1 MAAPANKTGFAIV
14 GRPFYDNQ
22 SRVLERLHDFIAMTG
37 LRIPHFIASLL
48 IWLAL
53 LNGTAHA
60 QKSLLLVE
68 SYDSDFAWDN
78 TYRQAIIKALGPAYR
93 LATFEMDTKHLPK
106 EQHAAMADRAW
117 AKYLESSPDLVLLA
131 DDTALA
137 LLARRFAETKTPVVY
152 LGINNNPRAYIPAQ
166 ASNFT
171 GILER
176 PLLKRS
182 IASIT
187 KILPG
192 SKNIL
197 LLLDDDA
204 TSHIILQEL
213 FSGRRIQTIA
223 GVQVEIVLAKDFSE
237 WQNALRRA
245 NKSHNACIIGL
256 YQALTDDKQRSVPES
271 TVMHWSVT
279 HASIPLFAFWD
290 FAVGPN
296 KTAGG
301 LVFSGEDMGTQAAL
315 LVKRILEEGT
325 PPSSITPVFNN
336 AGKYVFSRQQLQRWR
351 IALPPE
357 IASLATF
364 VE

>member
-1 MAAPANKTGFAIV
+1 MAGPRT
-14 GRPFYDNQ
+14 
-22 SRVLERLHDFIAMTG
+22 T
-37 LRIPHFIASLL
+37 HFLASLL

-53 LNGTAHA
+53 LSATAHA

-78 TYRQAIIKALGPAYR
+78 TYRQAIIKALGPGYQ

-131 DDTALA
+131 DDAALA

-171 GILER
+171 GVLER
-176 PLLKRS
+176 PLLKRA

-187 KILPG
+187 KILPA
-192 SKNIL
+192 SKKIL
-197 LLLDDDA
+197 LLFDDDV
-204 TSHIILQEL
+204 TSRIILQEL
-213 FSGRRIQTIA
+213 FSGKPFQTIA
-223 GVQVEIVLAKDFSE
+223 GVQVEIVLARDFSE

-245 NKSHNACIIGL
+245 NKSHSACIIGL
-256 YQALTDDKQRSVPES
+256 YQALTDDNQRSIPES
-271 TVMHWSVT
+271 AVMNWSVS
-279 HASIPLFAFWD
+279 HASIPLFSFWD
-290 FAVGPN
+290 FAVGAD

-301 LVFSGEDMGTQAAL
+301 LVFSGEDMGTQAAML
-315 LVKRILEEGT
+315 IKRILEERT

-336 AGKYVFSRQQLQRWR
+336 AGKYVFSKRQLQRWR

-357 IASLATF
+357 IASQATF

>member
-1 MAAPANKTGFAIV
+1 MDGLV
-14 GRPFYDNQ
+14 HDDQ
-22 SRVLERLHDFIAMTG
+22 SRVLERLHDLLAIAG
-37 LRIPHFIASLL
+37 LRTPHFLASLL
-48 IWLAL
+48 IWLAVL
-53 LNGTAHA
+53 SGAAHA

-68 SYDSDFAWDN
+68 SYDSSYAWDN
-78 TYRQAIIKALGPAYR
+78 TYRQAIIKALGPGYQ

-106 EQHAAMADRAW
+106 DQHTAMADRAW
-117 AKYLESSPDLVLLA
+117 AKYLESAPDLVLLA
-131 DDTALA
+131 DDAALA

-176 PLLKRS
+176 PLLKRA
-182 IASIT
+182 IASIK
-187 KILPG
+187 KIIPG
-192 SKNIL
+192 SKTIL
-197 LLLDDDA
+197 LLLDDDV
-204 TSHIILQEL
+204 TSHVILQEM
-213 FSGRRIQTIA
+213 FSGKPAQTIA
-223 GVQVEIVLAKDFSE
+223 GVHVEIVLARNFTE

-245 NKSHNACIIGL
+245 NKAHSACIIGL
-256 YQALTDDKQRSVPES
+256 YQAITDDKQRNVPES
-271 TVMHWSVT
+271 SVMNWSVS

-290 FAVGPN
+290 FAVGAD

-301 LVFSGEDMGTQAAL
+301 LVFSGEDMGTQAAM
-315 LVKRILEEGT
+315 LVKRILEEAT

-357 IASLATF
+357 IAAQTTF
-364 VE
+364 VD